1 MISCCLPLGRKIYDM
16 KCELH
21 TFYTPFIY
29 YKFKISINKDV
40 KIAMKNHFI
49 RVAVAF
55 GLLAIILAGCVNKEQ
70 QRANS
75 TNTPGSTA
83 NAEASN
89 SGNASA
95 KTIMTTVIR
104 QTEFALTAQAG
115 NLEVEP
121 GKTLPVWTFNNSVP
135 GPEIR
140 VKQGDTVKITLKN
153 ELPEPVSIHWHGVPV
168 PISMDGIPGVTQN
181 AVQPGKSFTYEFTAN
196 TPGTYWYHSHQD
208 SVNQI
213 DRGLYGSFIV
223 EAKNDQATRDYT
235 LMLDEWMS
243 SGMGGMNMPNMN
255 GMDHGNMS
263 NMDHGNMN
271 MASPSPS
278 AGGTAETSNPG
289 HNMDMYDLL
298 TINGKSGDGI
308 ESLPVKQGDKVRLR
322 LVNAGYKPHT
332 LHLHGHEWK
341 VAATDGQPVNNPQGL
356 KDSLL
361 TIAPGERYDVEFEA
375 NNPGQWYLEAHGA
388 EPGVK
393 GMKIKIAY
401 EGAAESTDQ
410 PNDALL
416 DLPAFDMTRYGQA
429 GASPFHLDQKF
440 DVEYTMNL
448 GTGSQNGSPIY
459 TINGKTFP
467 NTDPIQ
473 VKTGDKVKV
482 RLVNNSASDLHPMH
496 LHGHFFQVLS
506 KNGVPLEGAPIVK
519 DTLNLNPG
527 EEYVVAFEANNP
539 GDWMFHCH
547 DLHHASAGMVTDMK
561 YADYKSGFVADPNS
575 GNKPE

>member
-1 MISCCLPLGRKIYDM
+1 M
-16 KCELH
+16 K
-21 TFYTPFIY
+21 
-29 YKFKISINKDV
+29 K
-40 KIAMKNHFI
+40 HFI

-55 GLLAIILAGCVNKEQ
+55 GLLAIILAGCVNKGKQ
-70 QRANS
+70 SADS
-75 TNTPGSTA
+75 VSSPGGT

-89 SGNASA
+89 NSTASA
-95 KTIMTTVIR
+95 KTVKTAAIR
-104 QTEFALTAQAG
+104 QTEFTLTAQTS

-121 GKTLPVWTFNNSVP
+121 GRTLPVWTFNNSVP

-140 VKQGDTVKITLKN
+140 VKQGDKVKITLKN
-153 ELPEPVSIHWHGVPV
+153 ELPEPTSIHWHGVPV

-181 AVQPGKSFTYEFTAN
+181 AVQPGQSFTYEFTAN
-196 TPGTYWYHSHQD
+196 NPGTYWYHSHQD

-223 EAKNDQATRDYT
+223 EAKDDQVNRDYT

-243 SGMGGMNMPNMN
+243 SGSGNSTGNMNMDNMN
-255 GMDHGNMS
+255 GMDHSNMS
-263 NMDHGNMN
+263 NMNHGNMN
-271 MASPSPS
+271 MY
-278 AGGTAETSNPG
+278 N
-289 HNMDMYDLL
+289 LL
-298 TINGKSGDGI
+298 TINGKSGAVID
-308 ESLPVKQGDKVRLR
+308 SLPVKQGDKVRLR
-322 LVNAGYKPHT
+322 LINAGYKSHT

-341 VAATDGQPVNNPQGL
+341 VTATDGQPVNDPQWL
-356 KDSLL
+356 KNSLL

-375 NNPGQWYLEAHGA
+375 NNPGQWYLEAHGT

-401 EGAAESTDQ
+401 DGAAKSTDQ
-410 PNDALL
+410 PDDALL
-416 DLPAFDMTRYGQA
+416 NLPVFDLTRYGQA
-429 GASPFHLDQKF
+429 GKSSFQLDQKF

-448 GTGSQNGSPIY
+448 GTESKNGSPIY

-473 VKTGDKVKV
+473 VKTSDKVKV
-482 RLVNNSASDLHPMH
+482 RLVNNSASDVHPMH

-506 KNGVPLEGAPIVK
+506 KNGKPLEGSPIVK

-527 EEYVVAFEANNP
+527 EEYVVAFAANNP

-547 DLHHASAGMVTDMK
+547 DLHHAAAGMATDMN
-561 YADYKSGFVADPNS
+561 YTDYKSDYIPDPKA
-575 GNKPE
+575 GNNPA